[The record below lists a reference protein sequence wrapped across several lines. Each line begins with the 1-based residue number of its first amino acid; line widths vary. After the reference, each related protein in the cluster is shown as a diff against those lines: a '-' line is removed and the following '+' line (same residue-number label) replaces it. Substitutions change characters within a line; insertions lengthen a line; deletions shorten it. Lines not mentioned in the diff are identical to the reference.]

1 LAAPAVCGTRIREF
15 ETRHITRNLAAE
27 AMIPTCCAVFAAQDA
42 DMATFGH
49 ASLFDHDRA
58 MPDPAALPEAYE
70 GVLWRR
76 SFAYLIDLCVIGVLA
91 LICWVVFAVLWLL
104 SFGLLGPVL
113 WFLFGLIPL
122 AYHTFLLSGPR
133 SATIGM
139 RLFDVELRSVT
150 GERPGF
156 LQALI
161 QTALFY
167 ITVGATCSLILLWV
181 LFNRH
186 KRTLH
191 DMLAG
196 TVVVRR
202 FPARYTDTRASWRR

>member
-1 LAAPAVCGTRIREF
+1 
-15 ETRHITRNLAAE
+15 
-27 AMIPTCCAVFAAQDA
+27 
-42 DMATFGH
+42 MATFGY
-49 ASLFDHDRA
+49 ASTAYHGA
-58 MPDPAALPEAYE
+58 GMPDPATVPAAYD
-70 GVLWRR
+70 GVRWRR
-76 SFAYLIDLCVIGVLA
+76 TLAYLVDLCFIGVIA
-91 LICWVVFAVLWLL
+91 IFVWIVFAVLWVL

-122 AYHTFLLSGPR
+122 AYHTLLLSGPW
-133 SATIGM
+133 SATFGM

-156 LQALI
+156 LQALA

-167 ITVGATCSLILLWV
+167 ITVGATGSLILLV
-181 LFNRH
+181 ALLNRH

-196 TVVVRR
+196 TLVVRR
-202 FPARYTDTRASWRR
+202 FPGFSGAAHEFWSR

>member
-1 LAAPAVCGTRIREF
+1 MVPI
-15 ETRHITRNLAAE
+15 
-27 AMIPTCCAVFAAQDA
+27 M
-42 DMATFGH
+42 
-49 ASLFDHDRA
+49 ASLGYASTLYDDRG
-58 MPDPAALPEAYE
+58 MPDPVALPEAYE

-76 SFAYLIDLCVIGVLA
+76 ILAYFIDLFVIGVIA
-91 LICWVVFAVLWLL
+91 VFCWIVFAVLWVL

-113 WFLFGLIPL
+113 WFIFGLIPL
-122 AYHTFLLSGPR
+122 AYHTLLLSSPR
-133 SATIGM
+133 SATLGM
-139 RLFDVELRSVT
+139 RLFDIELRSVT
-150 GERPGF
+150 GERPGL

-161 QTALFY
+161 QTAVFY
-167 ITVGATCSLILLWV
+167 ITVGATCSLILLLV

-202 FPARYTDTRASWRR
+202 FPVRWTTARNPWPA

>member
-1 LAAPAVCGTRIREF
+1 MVPI
-15 ETRHITRNLAAE
+15 
-27 AMIPTCCAVFAAQDA
+27 
-42 DMATFGH
+42 MASFGY
-49 ASLFDHDRA
+49 ASTSYDDRG
-58 MPDPAALPEAYE
+58 MPDPVGLPEAYE

-76 SFAYLIDLCVIGVLA
+76 ILAYFIDLFVIGMIAVF
-91 LICWVVFAVLWLL
+91 CWIVFAVLWVL

-113 WFLFGLIPL
+113 WFIFGLIPL
-122 AYHTFLLSGPR
+122 AYHTLLLSSPR
-133 SATIGM
+133 SATLGM
-139 RLFDVELRSVT
+139 RLFDIELRSVT
-150 GERPGF
+150 GERPGL

-161 QTALFY
+161 QTAVFY
-167 ITVGATCSLILLWV
+167 ITVGATCSLILLLV

-202 FPARYTDTRASWRR
+202 FPVRWTTARNPWPA

>member
-1 LAAPAVCGTRIREF
+1 MTSFGYASPAYHG
-15 ETRHITRNLAAE
+15 A
-27 AMIPTCCAVFAAQDA
+27 
-42 DMATFGH
+42 G
-49 ASLFDHDRA
+49 
-58 MPDPAALPEAYE
+58 MPDPATVPAAYD

-76 SFAYLIDLCVIGVLA
+76 TLGYLVDLCCIGV
-91 LICWVVFAVLWLL
+91 IEIFVWIIFAVLWVLSLGLL
-104 SFGLLGPVL
+104 SPVL
-113 WFLFGLIPL
+113 WFVFGLIPL
-122 AYHTFLLSGPR
+122 AYHTLLLSGPW
-133 SATIGM
+133 SATLGM

-156 LQALI
+156 LQALA

-167 ITVGATCSLILLWV
+167 ITVGVTCSLILLVV
-181 LFNRH
+181 LLNRH

-202 FPARYTDTRASWRR
+202 FPAFAGAAHEPWTR

>member
-1 LAAPAVCGTRIREF
+1 MVPIMAGF
-15 ETRHITRNLAAE
+15 G
-27 AMIPTCCAVFAAQDA
+27 DA
-42 DMATFGH
+42 ATFYDDSG
-49 ASLFDHDRA
+49 

-76 SFAYLIDLCVIGVLA
+76 TFAYFVDLCVIGVLA
-91 LICWVVFAVLWLL
+91 VLCWIVFAVLWVL
-104 SFGLLGPVL
+104 SFGLLGPAL

-122 AYHTFLLSGPR
+122 AYHTLLLSGPR
-133 SATIGM
+133 SATVGM
-139 RLFDVELRSVT
+139 RLFGVELRSVT
-150 GERPGF
+150 GERPTF

-167 ITVGATCSLILLWV
+167 ITVGVTCSLVLLLV

-191 DMLAG
+191 DMLAD
-196 TVVVRR
+196 TVIVRR
-202 FPARYTDTRASWRR
+202 FPGRWATA

>member
-1 LAAPAVCGTRIREF
+1 MLRGFSQRMVPIMASFG
-15 ETRHITRNLAAE
+15 
-27 AMIPTCCAVFAAQDA
+27 DA
-42 DMATFGH
+42 STFC
-49 ASLFDHDRA
+49 DDRG
-58 MPDPAALPEAYE
+58 MPDPAAVPEAYE

-76 SFAYLIDLCVIGVLA
+76 TLAYFVDLCMIGLIMVL
-91 LICWVVFAVLWLL
+91 CWIVFAVLWLL

-113 WFLFGLIPL
+113 WFVFGLIPL
-122 AYHTFLLSGPR
+122 AYHTLLLSGPR
-133 SATIGM
+133 SATVGM
-139 RLFDVELRSVT
+139 RLFDVELRSVN
-150 GERPGF
+150 GERPSF

-167 ITVGATCSLILLWV
+167 FTVGMTCSLILLLV

-196 TVVVRR
+196 TVMVRR
-202 FPARYTDTRASWRR
+202 FPVRWTAAQDPWRA

>member
-1 LAAPAVCGTRIREF
+1 MVPI
-15 ETRHITRNLAAE
+15 
-27 AMIPTCCAVFAAQDA
+27 
-42 DMATFGH
+42 MASFGYASTF
-49 ASLFDHDRA
+49 HDVRG

-76 SFAYLIDLCVIGVLA
+76 TFAYFVDLCVIAVIA
-91 LICWVVFAVLWLL
+91 VFCWIVFAVLWVL

-113 WFLFGLIPL
+113 WLCFGLIPL
-122 AYHTFLLSGPR
+122 AYHTLLLSGPR

-139 RLFDVELRSVT
+139 RVFGVELRSVT

-167 ITVGATCSLILLWV
+167 ITVGATCSLILLLV

-196 TVVVRR
+196 TVIVRR
-202 FPARYTDTRASWRR
+202 FPGSWRS